1 MEPAIASGHKTRR
14 TRPTDLNRLKYKINH
29 NDILNQLNRNKFIL
43 NKLTSSIRR
52 DKKTNKQKKTE
63 QTTIYELSQD
73 DYGELSNEYLITVLK
88 SIGIMNIPP
97 PPGDNRGKSKYTF
110 LL

>member
-52 DKKTNKQKKTE
+52 DKKTNKQKK
-63 QTTIYELSQD
+63 QNKLLFMNFPKTIMVNLV
-73 DYGELSNEYLITVLK
+73 T
-88 SIGIMNIPP
+88 NI
-97 PPGDNRGKSKYTF
+97 
-110 LL
+110 